1 MSRFC
6 SLWRCGADYILRSKL
21 VLQFFAAR
29 SGDIEED
36 VEPAKRLFEERAAAR
51 QNPQYNF
58 NPQQING
65 SISKMGIQEASNR
78 NSDGS
83 YYDDRAYTGSLENV
97 NGVCNTAGEQRN
109 HPDDDPEVVYPR
121 SHSPYTSTSRTQSPM
136 HHRNESSVSTM
147 SRFTPRDTPRDEDGQ
162 ITQINGT
169 RRSEDDSPRLYTS
182 NHNTPLSAAPSTSS
196 S

>member
-1 MSRFC
+1 MPGPSETVDDKITQMRKEELDTYLNQFC

-21 VLQFFAAR
+21 VLQFFAAK

-51 QNPQYNF
+51 QDPQYNF

-83 YYDDRAYTGSLENV
+83 YYDDRGYTGSSGNRSEEH
-97 NGVCNTAGEQRN
+97 TSES
-109 HPDDDPEVVYPR
+109 
-121 SHSPYTSTSRTQSPM
+121 SHSGESRMP
-136 HHRNESSVSTM
+136 SS
-147 SRFTPRDTPRDEDGQ
+147 
-162 ITQINGT
+162 
-169 RRSEDDSPRLYTS
+169 
-182 NHNTPLSAAPSTSS
+182 A
-196 S
+196 